1 MKLSRRDFLKLCGAS
16 AAMLG
21 VGATAAPP
29 TLTAPRVSAP
39 VAPRKANGVLIDT
52 TKCVGC
58 KACQNACKVA
68 NGLPTDDRP
77 VALSATTL
85 TIVDFRNIST
95 KADQPQIKPVKKQC
109 MHCEEPACVSVCP
122 VGALVKQENG
132 CVTYDADIC
141 MGCRYCMVAC
151 PFGVPKYN
159 WDSANPKI
167 NKCAQSC
174 LANGKRDKPTC
185 VSACPQ
191 QALTYGSREE
201 LLTLAQSRIR
211 ENPGKYVNHVYG
223 AKEVGGT
230 TMLYLSNTPFEALG
244 FRVDLPEIALPRLT
258 WEVQTKIPGVFLGAL
273 TLLSGIAWWTHRKER
288 AQVGA
293 RIPVPVPAPA
303 YGENDDD

>member
-21 VGATAAPP
+21 VGATVAPP
-29 TLTAPRVSAP
+29 TLTTKKSSAP
-39 VAPRKANGVLIDT
+39 VAPRHANGTLIDT
-52 TKCVGC
+52 TKCIGC
-58 KACQNACKVA
+58 KSCQNACKVA

-95 KADQPQIKPVKKQC
+95 KLDQPEIKPVKKQC
-109 MHCEEPACVSVCP
+109 MHCEEPACVSACP

-132 CVTYDADIC
+132 RVTYDENIC
-141 MGCRYCMVAC
+141 IGCRYCMVAC

-167 NKCAQSC
+167 NKCAQNC
-174 LANGKRDKPTC
+174 LADGKRDKPAC

-201 LLTLAQSRIR
+201 LLTIAQTRIR

-223 AKEVGGT
+223 EKEIGGT
-230 TMLYLSNTPFEALG
+230 TMMYLSNTPFEALG
-244 FRVDLPEIALPRLT
+244 FRIDLPAVALPQLT
-258 WEVQTKIPGVFLGAL
+258 WDVQTKIPGVFLGAL
-273 TLLSGIAWWTHRKER
+273 TLLSGIAWWTHRREPK
-288 AQVGA
+288 AA
-293 RIPVPVPAPA
+293 TVPAPA
-303 YGENDDD
+303 IVPVEDEQD

>member
-141 MGCRYCMVAC
+141 M
-151 PFGVPKYN
+151 
-159 WDSANPKI
+159 
-167 NKCAQSC
+167 
-174 LANGKRDKPTC
+174 
-185 VSACPQ
+185 
-191 QALTYGSREE
+191 
-201 LLTLAQSRIR
+201 
-211 ENPGKYVNHVYG
+211 
-223 AKEVGGT
+223 
-230 TMLYLSNTPFEALG
+230 
-244 FRVDLPEIALPRLT
+244 
-258 WEVQTKIPGVFLGAL
+258 
-273 TLLSGIAWWTHRKER
+273 
-288 AQVGA
+288 
-293 RIPVPVPAPA
+293 
-303 YGENDDD
+303 